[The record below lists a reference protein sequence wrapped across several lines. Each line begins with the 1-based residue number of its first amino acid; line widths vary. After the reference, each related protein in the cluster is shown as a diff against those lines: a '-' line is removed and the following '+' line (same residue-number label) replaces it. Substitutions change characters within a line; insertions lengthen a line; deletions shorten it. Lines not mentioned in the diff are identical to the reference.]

1 MEFRILGPLEAEVG
15 GQLLPL
21 RGRRQR
27 SLLALLLLSAN
38 EVVPD
43 DRLLEDIWGDEPP
56 ASGRAALR
64 VRVSQLRKTLGDAGT
79 ALLTR
84 PPGYVLHVEPDR
96 IDARLFECLAGQGR
110 EQLGAGSADLAAM
123 TLRESLGLWRGP
135 ALADVAYETFAQAEI
150 ARLEELRRTAIEERI
165 DADLRWAGTPR
176 SSASSRRWS
185 RASR

>member
-64 VRVSQLRKTLGDAGT
+64 GWTSGPRG
-79 ALLTR
+79 
-84 PPGYVLHVEPDR
+84 VEFEGP
-96 IDARLFECLAGQGR
+96 ARLGGGA
-110 EQLGAGSADLAAM
+110 LGVI
-123 TLRESLGLWRGP
+123 R
-135 ALADVAYETFAQAEI
+135 
-150 ARLEELRRTAIEERI
+150 
-165 DADLRWAGTPR
+165 
-176 SSASSRRWS
+176 SRR
-185 RASR
+185 